1 MITQEEIRESVSRAL
16 LEDVGS
22 GDVSAQI
29 IPENVHSRAIVISRD
44 IAIICGTQWFD
55 EVFKQLDPEVTVNWH
70 IKDGDKVSTNQTL
83 CEING
88 PSRAL
93 LTGERT
99 ALNFLQTISGVSTL
113 ANRYMVAISGTGTK
127 ILDTR
132 KTLPGLR
139 KELKYAVKCGGC
151 YNHRMGLYD
160 EILIK
165 ENHIQAAGSIAKA
178 IEQARSLTPT
188 IKLGV
193 EVKTIDELKEALTAN
208 PDGILLDNMELT
220 LLRRAVTLTANKIPL
235 EASGGVTINNI
246 RSIADTGV
254 DYISVG
260 SLTKNLT
267 AIDLSMQFL

>member
-1 MITQEEIRESVSRAL
+1 MITQEEIKASVSRAL
-16 LEDVGS
+16 SEDVGS

-29 IPENVHSRAIVISRD
+29 IPEDAHSRAIVISRET
-44 IAIICGTQWFD
+44 AIICGTQWFD
-55 EVFKQLDPEVTVNWH
+55 EVFKQLDPDVTVNWH
-70 IKDGDKVSTNQTL
+70 IKDGDEVSANKTL
-83 CEING
+83 CEISG
-88 PSRAL
+88 PSRSL

-99 ALNFLQTISGVSTL
+99 ALNFLQTLSGVSTL
-113 ANRYMVAISGTGTK
+113 ANRYMKAILGTKTK

-165 ENHIQAAGSIAKA
+165 ENHIQAAGSIQKA
-178 IEQARSLTPT
+178 IEQARIHTPT

-193 EVKTIDELKEALTAN
+193 EVRTIDELKEALTAN
-208 PDGILLDNMELT
+208 PDRILLDNMELT
-220 LLRRAVTLTANKIPL
+220 LLRRAVTLTASQIPL
-235 EASGGVTINNI
+235 EASGGITLNNI
-246 RSIADTGV
+246 RSIAETGV

>member
-1 MITQEEIRESVSRAL
+1 MSTQEEIRESVSRAL
-16 LEDVGS
+16 SEDVGS

-70 IKDGDKVSTNQTL
+70 IKDGDKINTNQTL

>member
-16 LEDVGS
+16 SEDVGS

>member
-1 MITQEEIRESVSRAL
+1 MSTQEEIRESVSRAL
-16 LEDVGS
+16 SEDVGS

-70 IKDGDKVSTNQTL
+70 IKDGDKASANQTL

>member
-1 MITQEEIRESVSRAL
+1 MITQEEIKASVSRAL
-16 LEDVGS
+16 SEDVGS

-29 IPENVHSRAIVISRD
+29 IPEDAHSRAIVISRET
-44 IAIICGTQWFD
+44 AIICGTQWFD
-55 EVFKQLDPEVTVNWH
+55 EVFKQLDPDVTVNWH
-70 IKDGDKVSTNQTL
+70 IKDGDEVSANKTL
-83 CEING
+83 CEISG
-88 PSRAL
+88 PSRSL

-99 ALNFLQTISGVSTL
+99 ALNFLQTLSGVSTL
-113 ANRYMVAISGTGTK
+113 ANRYMKAILGTKTK

-165 ENHIQAAGSIAKA
+165 ENHIQAAGSIQKA
-178 IEQARSLTPT
+178 IEQARIHTPA

-193 EVKTIDELKEALTAN
+193 EVRTIDELKEALTAN
-208 PDGILLDNMELT
+208 PDRILLDNMELT
-220 LLRRAVTLTANKIPL
+220 LLRRAVTLTASQIPL
-235 EASGGVTINNI
+235 EASGGITLNNI
-246 RSIADTGV
+246 RSIAETGV

>member
-1 MITQEEIRESVSRAL
+1 MITQEEIKESVSRAL
-16 LEDVGS
+16 SEDVGS

-29 IPENVHSRAIVISRD
+29 IPEDAHSRAIVISRE
-44 IAIICGTQWFD
+44 IAIICGTQLFD
-55 EVFKQLDPEVTVNWH
+55 EVFRQLDPKVTVNWH
-70 IKDGDKVSTNQTL
+70 IKDGDEVNANQTL
-83 CEING
+83 CEISG
-88 PSRAL
+88 PSRSL

-99 ALNFLQTISGVSTL
+99 ALNFLQTLSGVSTL
-113 ANRYMVAISGTGTK
+113 ANRYMKAILGTK
-127 ILDTR
+127 TRILDTR

-165 ENHIQAAGSIAKA
+165 ENHIQAAGSIQKA
-178 IEQARSLTPT
+178 IEQARTLTPT

-208 PDGILLDNMELT
+208 PDRILLDNMELT
-220 LLRRAVTLTANKIPL
+220 LLRRAVTLTANQIPL
-235 EASGGVTINNI
+235 EASGGITLNNI
-246 RSIADTGV
+246 RSIAETGV

-267 AIDLSMQFL
+267 AIDLSMQFS